1 VVNTFTSDGSVFTVT
16 QTQTQPVVVEVTTLP
31 SSDQANASSGSSSNS
46 GLIGGVVGGVVG
58 GLALLTALVVLGIL
72 LKRRKERTG
81 HAWFLCFGRRPRGAS
96 EDGDWPTFDPNSPGL
111 ATTAASARG
120 GGAQGGTLPAGFD
133 DDPEA
138 GAYGAS
144 SSGHYGEMRE
154 YGAAGA
160 GATAA
165 GYYGARSR
173 QESHGGFSADG
184 YPLSNATGPSMGGPS
199 EEGHFSLPSQHAPH
213 MSQSS
218 AGAAW
223 PMGGMAFAPPV
234 PQPAPEAPTYDHL
247 DPVDV
252 QQARMREQHAAG
264 AAPPYTHAA

>member
-1 VVNTFTSDGSVFTVT
+1 M
-16 QTQTQPVVVEVTTLP
+16 
-31 SSDQANASSGSSSNS
+31 
-46 GLIGGVVGGVVG
+46 G
-58 GLALLTALVVLGIL
+58 GLALLTALVVLAIL

-111 ATTAASARG
+111 ATTSASARD
-120 GGAQGGTLPAGFD
+120 GAQGGTLPAGFD
-133 DDPEA
+133 EDPEA
-138 GAYGAS
+138 GAYGGS

-154 YGAAGA
+154 YGAGGA
-160 GATAA
+160 GAAAA

-184 YPLSNATGPSMGGPS
+184 YPLSNATGPSMGVPS

-218 AGAAW
+218 VGGGAAGGW
-223 PMGGMAFAPPV
+223 GSMGGMAFASQ

-264 AAPPYTHAA
+264 AAPPYTHQ